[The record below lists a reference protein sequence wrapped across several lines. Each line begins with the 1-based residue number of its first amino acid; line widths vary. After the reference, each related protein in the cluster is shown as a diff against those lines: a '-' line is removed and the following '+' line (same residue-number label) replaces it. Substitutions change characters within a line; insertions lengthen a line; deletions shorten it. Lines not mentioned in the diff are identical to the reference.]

1 MATISSPGVGTNGLD
16 VKSIISQL
24 VTLEKRPLDTL
35 KLQAA
40 TVNTKISAFGQIKSL
55 VSTLQDAAGKLT
67 SVTGWNGV
75 ATTSSD
81 SKFVSTTAVGGTLPT
96 TFSVEVQSLAK
107 AQATASAALLPVG
120 GALGSGTL
128 RLELGKWSV
137 APASFTPGSGQPV
150 DITISASDKLAD
162 VASKI
167 NGANAGVTASVLSDA
182 SGERLLLRSKSTGE
196 EFGFRLSVM
205 EDGDTDPQSAGNTD
219 ATGLSRL
226 VNGATVTQAAADAKA
241 TVNGI
246 AVSSAT
252 NTFAS
257 TISGV
262 TFKAEQVT
270 TAPIDITVSKDN
282 SAIQSN
288 IDGFVKAYNAINQLL
303 QDATKYDAATKSAG
317 LLQGDS
323 TAVALQNSLRNAI
336 QSVTTG
342 GGAFQRLADIGITQ
356 QLGGDLVVDSSKLT
370 KALSENPDDV
380 KNLFRNTGGGA
391 ADGIAVQLKALTTN
405 LLSNDGFFKSKDA
418 TLQLSL
424 KRNSQDQT
432 RVNEK
437 VEAFEKRITQ
447 RYNALDTQLS
457 SLNGLNAY
465 ISQQVTAWNKSTG

>member
-81 SKFVSTTAVGGTLPT
+81 SKFVSATAVGGTLPT

-150 DITISASDKLAD
+150 DITISASDKLSD

-356 QLGGDLVVDSSKLT
+356 QLGGDLAVDSSKLT

-447 RYNALDTQLS
+447 RYNALDAQLS

>member
-81 SKFVSTTAVGGTLPT
+81 SKFVSATAVGGTLPT

-150 DITISASDKLAD
+150 DITISASDKLSD

-205 EDGDTDPQSAGNTD
+205 EDGDTDPQSAGNTY

-356 QLGGDLVVDSSKLT
+356 QLGGDLAVDSSKLT

>member
-81 SKFVSTTAVGGTLPT
+81 SKFVSATAVGGTLPT

-150 DITISASDKLAD
+150 DITISASDKLSD

-380 KNLFRNTGGGA
+380 KNLFRNTGGGS

-447 RYNALDTQLS
+447 RYNALDAQLS

>member
-81 SKFVSTTAVGGTLPT
+81 SKFVSATAVGGTLPT

-150 DITISASDKLAD
+150 DITISASDKLSD

-356 QLGGDLVVDSSKLT
+356 QLGGDLAVDSSKLT

-380 KNLFRNTGGGA
+380 KNLFRNTGGGS